1 MENPPVFP
9 EGWPS
14 NSHLLTARPFHKQNL
29 SPMRKKSLRP
39 SPAQSALSQY
49 ITIITAWCINNAFLN
64 CVFHWWLFGYSILP
78 LFILIP
84 KWFQGFGA
92 SFQDS
97 FWMLLVGKS
106 RLGQST
112 RICCPCL
119 SNAKGFQNNTFKTFQ
134 VRYKC
139 SLQLGIRGT
148 ATNLIKVD
156 NLQTSMMETRTNN
169 QTGSCSLVT
178 LLN

>member
-49 ITIITAWCINNAFLN
+49 ITIITAWCINNAFLH
-64 CVFHWWLFGYSILP
+64 CIFHWWLFGYSILP

-97 FWMLLVGKS
+97 FWWVKVVWDKAPESVVLALAMQRDFKITLSRRSKWGTNFHCNLGFGAQRQTSSKLTTCKLLWWWPV
-106 RLGQST
+106 RT
-112 RICCPCL
+112 I
-119 SNAKGFQNNTFKTFQ
+119 NQ
-134 VRYKC
+134 VRV
-139 SLQLGIRGT
+139 LW
-148 ATNLIKVD
+148 
-156 NLQTSMMETRTNN
+156 
-169 QTGSCSLVT
+169 
-178 LLN
+178 